1 MLGCLLDTNHIDA
14 IFLKKISVMGKI
26 NSLPVDTQLR
36 VCAITLG
43 EIEAGHRMTQTT
55 NQRRRDDFT
64 TFVNEKF
71 LPNALPISH
80 STRLS
85 YAEIISRIW
94 NRHPPANPKSKTEAH
109 LLQLGV
115 DVNDVWTV
123 SVAWE
128 HGLIFVTQ
136 DKMKC
141 IKEAVPEVQTEC
153 WL

>member
-1 MLGCLLDTNHIDA
+1 MLGYLLDTNHIDA
-14 IFLKKISVMGKI
+14 VFLSKSTVMNKI
-26 NSLPVDTQLR
+26 NSLPGDTQIR

-43 EIEAGHRMTQTT
+43 EIEAGHRMTHTT
-55 NQRRRDDFT
+55 NQRRRDDFAA
-64 TFVNEKF
+64 FVNEKF
-71 LPNALPISH
+71 LANALPISH

-94 NRHPPANPKSKTEAH
+94 KRHPPANPKTRTEVH

-115 DVNDVWTV
+115 DINDVWV
-123 SVAWE
+123 AAVAWE
-128 HGLIFVTQ
+128 HGLIFVTR

-141 IKEAVPEVQTEC
+141 IREAVVELQVEC